1 MNDFFS
7 PGSDDEA
14 VAWLTEQEAAPSATR
29 TLSTEAAVAALEAV
43 PPLLEAL
50 PVLLSALGTRPAQ
63 GWEAAGAWESGE
75 ALEEAGDAPESSA
88 EMWEYLEPG
97 WDGGAEPEAG
107 FIALAGVLIP
117 AAELGLG
124 LFQTLQQHALSG
136 AFSVTS
142 TAASYIHNPSPT
154 GLTIQR
160 RTFRFPITAHHPRYG
175 IGTQTFWFDVELEYD
190 GFNIR
195 RVSVTEDRGSSST
208 LVSSDFTITFTP
220 SWRSANN
227 EPVAAISYTISGR
240 WDPIGRGDESFRG
253 SFVIDAA
260 GNLTGLQVT
269 SSQGWVRSG
278 QVTHRGGGPV
288 PRPTRA
294 VHVTTVHFDPAGS
307 ATLTQDKIRH
317 VHGWYTRLPAA
328 VQAEVRRGTQPIR
341 LTGRASTTGT
351 VQHNQALARRRAE
364 AVERILRD
372 LAGPSAQLTVLV
384 HGELE
389 ARTADSQETPDERRV
404 DLECEYQVYQL

>member
-1 MNDFFS
+1 MDDVFF
-7 PGSDDEA
+7 PASDDEA
-14 VAWLTEQEAAPSATR
+14 VAWLTGQGSAPSTTR
-29 TLSTEAAVAALEAV
+29 TLSAEAAVAALEAV

-50 PVLLSALGTRPAQ
+50 PVLLDALTTDR
-63 GWEAAGAWESGE
+63 GAWESAGGVDEVE
-75 ALEEAGDAPESSA
+75 ASESLGDAGESSA
-88 EMWEYLEPG
+88 ELWEYLEPG
-97 WDGGAEPEAG
+97 WGDEAVPEAG

-136 AFSVTS
+136 AFTVSS

-160 RTFRFPITAHHPRYG
+160 RTFRFPITAHHPRVG

-190 GFNIR
+190 GFNVR
-195 RVSVTEDRGSSST
+195 RVAVTEDRGSSST

-220 SWRSANN
+220 SARSANN
-227 EPVAAISYTISGR
+227 EPVAAVAYTISGR

-253 SFVIDAA
+253 SFVVDAA

-269 SSQGWVRSG
+269 SSQGWVRNG
-278 QVTHRGGGPV
+278 QVTSRGGGPV

-294 VHVTTVHFDPAGS
+294 LHVTTVHFDPAGS
-307 ATLTQDKIRH
+307 ATLTQEKIRH
-317 VHGWYTRLPAA
+317 IHGWYTRLPAA

-351 VQHNQALARRRAE
+351 VQQNQALARRRAE
-364 AVERILRD
+364 AVQRILRD

-389 ARTADSQETPDERRV
+389 ARTADATEAPDERRV